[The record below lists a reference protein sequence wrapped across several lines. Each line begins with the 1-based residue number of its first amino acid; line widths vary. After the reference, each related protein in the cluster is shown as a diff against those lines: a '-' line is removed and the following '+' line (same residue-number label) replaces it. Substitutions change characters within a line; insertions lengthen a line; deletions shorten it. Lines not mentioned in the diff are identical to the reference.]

1 MRIMKSL
8 LVLYPNCIAYE
19 TYLAIEL
26 LNEHFPVEVATPRGS
41 DHVASSG
48 IRIRADLGYADA
60 DAAGYRVVLVP
71 GGDPESVLD
80 DADLSKLLAGASD
93 SGALVCAICAGP
105 LLLARAGLLEGKRFT
120 HGFKTFHQEFL
131 APFWEGATYVDE
143 LVVRDG
149 NLITAMAEG
158 HVDFAIEILAAL
170 DLLDEDTR
178 EQKRSFH
185 KGVKQYPPVI
195 PA

>member
-1 MRIMKSL
+1 MANKTL

-19 TYLAIEL
+19 TFLAIEL
-26 LNEHFPVEVATPRGS
+26 LNEHFPVDVATPTGD
-41 DHVASSG
+41 DHAASCG
-48 IRIRADLGYADA
+48 MTIKADLSYADA
-60 DAAGYRVVLVP
+60 DVEAYRVVLIP

-80 DADLSKLLAGASD
+80 NADLANLLAGARD
-93 SGALVCAICAGP
+93 AGALVGAICAGP
-105 LLLARAGLLEGKRFT
+105 LLLAKPGLLEKKRFT
-120 HGFKTFHQEFL
+120 HGFKTLHQEFL

-170 DLLDEDTR
+170 DLFDEPWR
-178 EQKRSFH
+178 ELKREFY
-185 KGVKQYPPVI
+185 KGIKQSPLPTQ
-195 PA
+195 P

>member
-1 MRIMKSL
+1 MRTL

-26 LNEHFPVEVATPRGS
+26 LNEHCPVEVATPRGT
-41 DHVASSG
+41 DHEASSG
-48 IRIRADLGYADA
+48 IRIRADVSYADA
-60 DAAGYRVVLVP
+60 DVENYQVVLIP

-80 DADLSKLLAGASD
+80 NDALSSLLAGASEA
-93 SGALVCAICAGP
+93 GALVCAICAGP
-105 LLLARAGLLEGKRFT
+105 LLLAKPGVLKGKRFT
-120 HGFKTFHQEFL
+120 HGFKTLHQEFL

-158 HVDFAIEILAAL
+158 HVDFAIEILTAL
-170 DLLDEDTR
+170 DLLDEQSR
-178 EQKRSFH
+178 ELKREFY
-185 KGVKQYPPVI
+185 KGVKQDPP
-195 PA
+195 PASG